1 MAKKPKK
8 KKLLREAE
16 HLGIRGRSKMKKSEL
31 KDAISRK
38 KRTKKTLYHE
48 AKRLN
53 IKGRSKMNKHH
64 LEVGAAGTTRLLSS
78 TFVGV

>member
-16 HLGIRGRSKMKKSEL
+16 RLGIRGRSKMKKSEL

-64 LEVGAAGTTRLLSS
+64 LEVALARRGY
-78 TFVGV
+78 